1 MEFYSVPD
9 LFYLFP
15 LLSPFLSLLSSP
27 SFPLP
32 LPLLSS
38 LLSSLFSLLSSFL
51 LTIYAQAVFVN
62 AVGVTIGVT
71 PIAVYSLHRSL
82 VR

>member
-15 LLSPFLSLLSSP
+15 PLSPFLSLLSSP
-27 SFPLP
+27 SSLFS
-32 LPLLSS
+32 LLS

-62 AVGVTIGVT
+62 AVGETIGVT